1 MSALAVIS
9 LQLDLIDGVWEKMSQ
24 LEAEKCLCV
33 LIIASKT
40 RFGIVNAVYDHG
52 AWDVLNDDLP
62 DDMQKFEP
70 LLYYCADLVDSADI
84 TAEKFADIVE
94 RRRAELKA

>member
-1 MSALAVIS
+1 MYNIVLF
-9 LQLDLIDGVWEKMSQ
+9 LCQ
-24 LEAEKCLCV
+24 LEAEKYLCV
-33 LIIASKT
+33 LIITLKT

-52 AWDVLNDDLP
+52 AWNVLNDDLP

-84 TAEKFADIVE
+84 VE
-94 RRRAELKA
+94 RRKVELKA